1 MTSLDAIRRRLDTQF
16 VRSEQ
21 NINKLALRTIDNG
34 ASLDD
39 IHAFNTAMR
48 QNSVASYCVNQEMQV
63 KHNLA
68 KAIINEIR

>member
-1 MTSLDAIRRRLDTQF
+1 MTSLDAIRHRLDTQF

-21 NINKLALRTIDNG
+21 NINKLALRAIDSG

-39 IHAFNTAMR
+39 IHAFNKAMR
-48 QNSVASYCVNQEMQV
+48 QNSVASYCVNQEIQI